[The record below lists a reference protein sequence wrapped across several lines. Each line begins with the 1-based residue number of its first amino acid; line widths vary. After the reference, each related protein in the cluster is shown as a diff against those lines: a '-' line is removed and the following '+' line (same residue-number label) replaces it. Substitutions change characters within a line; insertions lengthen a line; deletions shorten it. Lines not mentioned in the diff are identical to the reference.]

1 VDNGY
6 ELYCLTDPNFYDS
19 AVLNVAADSEF
30 ALARRPAP
38 DGWNRLT
45 TGDWAEWAPED
56 LDLPSQGWK
65 IHASACTESAEEIL
79 QAVWD
84 YCVPRRIA
92 FKFIR
97 SQDLLFL
104 RNAKYA
110 NRGASGKF
118 ITIYPADEH
127 QFGEIL
133 RDLGERLDGLPGPY
147 ILSDLRWGAGPLFA
161 RYGGFA
167 ERYCVGA
174 DGALE
179 SAIED
184 DSGELVPDR
193 RGATFHLPPW
203 VTLPECLAPHLAA
216 RNSSLVDD
224 LPYRID
230 RALHFSNGGGVYAG
244 VDRATGAPVV
254 LKEARPRAGLAL
266 DGADAVTR
274 LERERNMLTLL
285 AGLDV
290 PAVRDYFTIAEHSFL
305 VMDFIEGQTLNSALV
320 ARSPDTWSA
329 TDHASVADFTT
340 WALDVHARLERVV
353 AAVHARGVIL
363 NDLHPSNVL
372 IAPDGRIVLIDLEAA
387 WREGEDRVQTMA
399 DPGFMAPRG
408 CKGYDID
415 RYALACLRLYA
426 FLPLT
431 DLLAFDRG
439 KARHLADEI
448 ADNFP
453 VPPRLLDQAVDTIVA
468 AHGPD
473 ARKTSTSRSSLSV
486 EPDAIGWHTA
496 RESMTRA
503 ILTSATPERDDRLF
517 PGDVKQ
523 FDNGS
528 GGLNIAHGAAGVL
541 YALSATGAGRYPEH
555 EEWLVR
561 RAMDPQPG
569 MRIGFYDGLH
579 GIAYVLDHLDR
590 RDDALALLEM
600 CNRELDGKL
609 EKLGLDLYGG
619 LAGIGLNLVHFAAA
633 TADSSLWEAALRV
646 ADIVADGLGDEDS
659 VGEVSG
665 DGRPFAGLT
674 RGSSGPALLFLRLYE
689 RFGHSALLDLAATAI
704 RQDLRRCILRE
715 DSNTM
720 EVNEGWRTMPYLE
733 NGSIGIGMVLDDYLA
748 YREDEQMTDAAASI
762 DLAARYAFYIF
773 PGLLSGRAGMLLYHA
788 RARASGKAGYD
799 GVIAD
804 HVRRLAWH
812 ALPYEGEL
820 AFPGDQLLRLSM
832 DLATGTAGV
841 LLGLGSAL
849 HEDPVHLPF
858 LGVLSQQRPPRFLTN
873 DSQRRGGDPS
883 VGSAGGMN
891 VTDTVARGNAHAT
904 AAATAGSAGFAANT
918 NDPGTIRSREP
929 APDNDRP

>member
-1 VDNGY
+1 MENGY
-6 ELYCLTDPNFYDS
+6 ELYCLADPIFYDS
-19 AVLNVAADSEF
+19 AVLHVGAESEF

-38 DGWNRLT
+38 AGWKRLT

-56 LDLPSQGWK
+56 LDLPAQGWK

-79 QAVWD
+79 QTVWD
-84 YCVPRRIA
+84 YCVPRGIA

-118 ITIYPADEH
+118 ITIYPADER
-127 QFGEIL
+127 QFAEIL
-133 RDLGERLDGLPGPY
+133 HDLGELLDGRPGPY

-167 ERYCVGA
+167 DRHCVGA
-174 DGALE
+174 DGSLE
-179 SAIED
+179 AAIED

-193 RGATFHLPPW
+193 RGATFYVPPW

-216 RNSSLVDD
+216 RNSAMVDD

-244 VDRATGAPVV
+244 VERATGAPVV
-254 LKEARPRAGLAL
+254 LKEARPYAGLAM
-266 DGADAVTR
+266 DRADAVAR
-274 LERERNMLTLL
+274 LERERDIMTLL
-285 AGLDV
+285 ADLDV
-290 PAVRDYFTIAEHSFL
+290 PAVRDFFTIAEHSFL
-305 VMDFIEGQTLNSALV
+305 VMDFVEGQTLNSDLV
-320 ARSPDTWSA
+320 DRYPERWSG
-329 TDHASVADFTT
+329 TDHAAVADYTA

-353 AAVHARGVIL
+353 ADVHARGVIL

-372 IAPDGRIVLIDLEAA
+372 LTPDGRVVLIDLETA
-387 WREGEDRVQTMA
+387 WRDGEDRVQTMA
-399 DPGFMAPRG
+399 NPGFMAPHG

-431 DLLAFDRG
+431 DLLALDVG

-448 ADNFP
+448 AANFP
-453 VPPRLLDQAVDTIVA
+453 VPPEFLDEAVDTIIA
-468 AHGPD
+468 AHPPE
-473 ARKTSTSRSSLSV
+473 ARSTSASRSLLSV
-486 EPDAIGWHTA
+486 EPDADGWRAA
-496 RESMTRA
+496 RASMARA
-503 ILTSATPERDDRLF
+503 ILASATPERDDRLF

-523 FDNGS
+523 FDTG

-541 YALSATGAGRYPEH
+541 FALAATGAGRHPEY

-569 MRIGFYDGLH
+569 TRTGFYDGLH
-579 GIAYVLDHLDR
+579 GIAYVLDQLDR
-590 RDDALALLEM
+590 RDDALALVEL

-619 LAGIGLNLVHFAAA
+619 LAGIGLNLAHFAAA
-633 TADSSLWEAALRV
+633 TADSSLWEAALHV
-646 ADIVADGLGDEDS
+646 ADIVADRLGDEDS
-659 VGEVSG
+659 VAELSG
-665 DGRPFAGLT
+665 DGRPYAGLT

-689 RFGHSALLDLAATAI
+689 RFGHTALLDLAATAL
-704 RQDLRRCILRE
+704 RQDLRRCVVRE
-715 DSNTM
+715 DTQTM
-720 EVNEGWRTMPYLE
+720 EVTEGWRTLPYIE
-733 NGSIGIGMVLDDYLA
+733 DGSAGIGMVLEDYLA
-748 YREDEQMTDAAASI
+748 YREDEQFADAAAAI
-762 DLAARYAFYIF
+762 DLATRYAFYIF
-773 PGLLSGRAGMLLYHA
+773 AGLLSGRAGMLLYQA
-788 RARASGKAGYD
+788 RARASGKPD
-799 GVIAD
+799 RDDVIAD

-812 ALPYEGEL
+812 ALPYEGHL
-820 AFPGDQLLRLSM
+820 AYPGEQLLRLSM

-858 LGVLSQQRPPRFLTN
+858 LAALPE
-873 DSQRRGGDPS
+873 QRRPQ
-883 VGSAGGMN
+883 VPVHQLSAE
-891 VTDTVARGNAHAT
+891 R
-904 AAATAGSAGFAANT
+904 
-918 NDPGTIRSREP
+918 R
-929 APDNDRP
+929 

>member
-1 VDNGY
+1 MDNGY

-19 AVLNVAADSEF
+19 AILRIVADSEF

-38 DGWNRLT
+38 EGWTRLN

-56 LDLPSQGWK
+56 VDLPVQGWK

-79 QAVWD
+79 QTVWD

-118 ITIYPADEH
+118 ITIYPADER
-127 QFGEIL
+127 QFGEVL
-133 RDLGERLDGLPGPY
+133 RELGELLDGRPGPY

-167 ERYCVGA
+167 ERHCVGA

-179 SAIED
+179 AAIED
-184 DSGELVPDR
+184 ADGELVPDR
-193 RGATFHLPPW
+193 RGATFYVPPW
-203 VTLPECLAPHLAA
+203 VALPECLSPHLAA
-216 RNSSLVDD
+216 RNSFLVDD

-244 VDRATGAPVV
+244 VERATDESVV
-254 LKEARPRAGLAL
+254 LKEARPLAGLAL
-266 DGADAVTR
+266 DRADAVTR
-274 LERERNMLTLL
+274 LERERDIMTLL

-305 VMDFIEGQTLNSALV
+305 VMDFIEGQTLNSEIV
-320 ARSPDTWSA
+320 DRFPDTWSR
-329 TDHASVADFTT
+329 TDDPSLADYTA

-363 NDLHPSNVL
+363 NDLHPNNVL
-372 IAPDGRIVLIDLEAA
+372 LTPDARIVLIDLETA

-399 DPGFMAPRG
+399 NPGFMAPRG
-408 CKGYDID
+408 CTGYDID
-415 RYALACLRLYA
+415 HYALACLRLYA

-431 DLLAFDRG
+431 DLIALDVG

-453 VPPRLLDQAVDTIVA
+453 VPPEFLNEAVDTIIA
-468 AHGPD
+468 AHMPE
-473 ARKTSTSRSSLSV
+473 ARQARVSRSSLSI
-486 EPDAIGWHTA
+486 EPDSLGWQA
-496 RESMTRA
+496 LRESMARA

-517 PGDVKQ
+517 PGDIKQ
-523 FDNGS
+523 FDTG
-528 GGLNIAHGAAGVL
+528 GGLNVAYGAAGVL
-541 YALSATGAGRYPEH
+541 YALAATGAGRHPEH
-555 EEWLVR
+555 EEWLLH
-561 RAMDPQPG
+561 RAMNPQPG
-569 MRIGFYDGLH
+569 TGMGFYDGLH
-579 GIAYVLDHLDR
+579 GIAYVLDHLGR
-590 RDDALALLEM
+590 RDDALTLLEM

-619 LAGIGLNLVHFAAA
+619 LAGIGLNLAHFATA
-633 TADSSLWEAALRV
+633 TADSSLWEATLRV
-646 ADIVADGLGDEDS
+646 ADIVAEGLGDEES

-665 DGRPFAGLT
+665 GGRPFAGLT

-689 RFGHSALLDLAATAI
+689 RFGQGMLLDLAATAI
-704 RQDLRRCILRE
+704 RQDLRRCIVRE
-715 DSNTM
+715 DSNAM
-720 EVNEGWRTMPYLE
+720 EVNEEWRTMPYLE
-733 NGSIGIGMVLDDYLA
+733 DGSIGIGMVLADYLA
-748 YREDEQMTDAAASI
+748 YREDEQFAQAAAAI
-762 DLAARYAFYIF
+762 DRAASSAFYIF
-773 PGLLSGRAGMLLYHA
+773 PGLLSGRTGMLLYHA
-788 RARASGKAGYD
+788 RARASGMAD
-799 GVIAD
+799 RDHVIAD

-812 ALPYEGEL
+812 AMEYEGHL
-820 AFPGDQLLRLSM
+820 AFPGEQLLRLSM
-832 DLATGTAGV
+832 DLGTGTAGV
-841 LLGLGSAL
+841 LLGLGAAL

-858 LGVLSQQRPPRFLTN
+858 LGALSQQRRPKVPDQRLTAE
-873 DSQRRGGDPS
+873 RR
-883 VGSAGGMN
+883 
-891 VTDTVARGNAHAT
+891 
-904 AAATAGSAGFAANT
+904 
-918 NDPGTIRSREP
+918 
-929 APDNDRP
+929 